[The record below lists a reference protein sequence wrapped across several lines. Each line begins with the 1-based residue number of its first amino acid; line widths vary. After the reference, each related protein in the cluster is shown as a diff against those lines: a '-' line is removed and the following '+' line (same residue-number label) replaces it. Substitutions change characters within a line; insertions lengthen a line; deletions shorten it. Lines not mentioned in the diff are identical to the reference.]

1 MNKFIHVGC
10 GQKTKSSTT
19 KGFNSDDWTEVRYD
33 IDEAVEPDYIGS
45 MTDMSVISS
54 SSFDAVFSS
63 HNIEHL
69 YAHDVPIALGE
80 FHRVLNDLGMLV
92 LTCPDLKSVC
102 ELVAQDRL
110 LEQAYLSPAGPITP
124 LDILYG
130 HRESMKRGNLYMA
143 HKCGFTR
150 KVLVATLQSAGF
162 SSVISMSRGAPHFDL
177 WAIATKAEQ
186 AEPDMRQLSN
196 AHFPS

>member
-1 MNKFIHVGC
+1 MSKFIHVGC

-19 KGFNSDDWTEVRYD
+19 KGFNSEDWTEVRYD
-33 IDEAVEPDYIGS
+33 IDESVKPDYIGS

-54 SSFDAVFSS
+54 ESFDAVFSS

-69 YAHDVPIALGE
+69 YAHDVPKALGE
-80 FHRVLNDLGMLV
+80 FYRILNELGMLV

-110 LEQAYLSPAGPITP
+110 TEQAYLSPAGPITP

-130 HRESMKRGNLYMA
+130 HRESMKSGNLYMA
-143 HKCGFTR
+143 HKCGFTQ
-150 KVLVATLQSAGF
+150 KVLVTTLQSAGF
-162 SSVISMSRGAPHFDL
+162 KSVVSRSRGAPYFDL
-177 WAIATKAEQ
+177 WAIATKVEHT
-186 AEPDMRQLSN
+186 EHDMRQLSTS
-196 AHFPS
+196 HFPS